1 MALKKMHHY
10 NKRKPVGAQSG
21 MAMTSESTSNTLEGP
36 SIEEVEAA
44 RLKQQEKA
52 EKEKATTIKKAQK
65 NIQIAVN
72 KAKASLNC
80 HGVAAHKAEKAR
92 KQQVK
97 AIQIRGEIVP
107 AEMLVTIPDP
117 ERDPS
122 PEDLESLQAPPDL
135 LQALLLQE
143 PTPAS
148 ATSTIDLQLLGLD
161 FEEEDIEIYTTRR
174 EAEQRYTTES
184 ASGENSF
191 TVDDGE
197 DLTGES
203 DSDSSCI
210 SSDSIIRNA
219 NFVSLN

>member
-1 MALKKMHHY
+1 MA
-10 NKRKPVGAQSG
+10 
-21 MAMTSESTSNTLEGP
+21 
-36 SIEEVEAA
+36 
-44 RLKQQEKA
+44 
-52 EKEKATTIKKAQK
+52 IKKTQK

-72 KAKASLNC
+72 KAKSSLNC
-80 HGVAAHKAEKAR
+80 HGITARKAEKVR

-107 AEMLVTIPDP
+107 VEMLVTIPNP

-122 PEDLESLQAPPDL
+122 SEDLESLQAPPDL
-135 LQALLLQE
+135 LQALLLLE

-148 ATSTIDLQLLGLD
+148 ATSTIDPQLLALD
-161 FEEEDIEIYTTRR
+161 FEEDSEIYTTRR

-219 NFVSLN
+219 DFVSLN